1 MASRCYHGIHYL
13 LSIDVERPGLLSEA
27 RYWWTWT
34 GLFVAGVF
42 CSGRFRGGL
51 ALAPRVVVNTIHN
64 SMRRMLLVVA

>member
-13 LSIDVERPGLLSEA
+13 LSIDVERPGLLSSA
-27 RYWWTWT
+27 VLVDLDWSLCR
-34 GLFVAGVF
+34 GCF

>member
-42 CSGRFRGGL
+42 VVGVLEEDWRSLRGL
-51 ALAPRVVVNTIHN
+51 
-64 SMRRMLLVVA
+64 